1 MQCKPSQQMHT
12 ETAFNCIFITVIYC
26 LSINYNLLQT
36 AMISDDEESL
46 SELQMSALSSSVYDH
61 LAPKEDM
68 KTTKDFEQFYT
79 PLGRQDL
86 GDLPSFAYQISN
98 GMVSG
103 TKCEMRNYDSC
114 FHLRYSFHKWD
125 MQIEQSLP
133 SKSTGVPLL
142 PGYSPPRPGLPQHP
156 GG

>member
-1 MQCKPSQQMHT
+1 MHT

-46 SELQMSALSSSVYDH
+46 SELQMSVLSSSVYDH

-103 TKCEMRNYDSC
+103 ANM
-114 FHLRYSFHKWD
+114 
-125 MQIEQSLP
+125 
-133 SKSTGVPLL
+133 
-142 PGYSPPRPGLPQHP
+142 
-156 GG
+156 